1 MRDGHVW
8 LTVCLFV
15 SLFMI
20 IHNKKACRKTPEMA
34 QQVKVIAA
42 ESGDTGLILKT
53 HVVEGEN

>member
-1 MRDGHVW
+1 MW

-42 ESGDTGLILKT
+42 ESGDMGLILKT